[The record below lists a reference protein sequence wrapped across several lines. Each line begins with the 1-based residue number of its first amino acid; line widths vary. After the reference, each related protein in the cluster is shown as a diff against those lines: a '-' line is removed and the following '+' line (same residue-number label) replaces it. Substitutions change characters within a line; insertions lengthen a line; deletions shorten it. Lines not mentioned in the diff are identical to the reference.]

1 MTISMIN
8 LIKICSKLTINTV
21 ITDSQW
27 IKDIKIRGKK
37 IFNNSDMINLIMN
50 IKWMIIKICSKSK
63 TTKIMMI
70 TTNLPNKDNNINRI
84 NISNKISRVLM
95 IIKRGSKARIK
106 WNKTIINRAL
116 IRSRIIN
123 KTNISRIINIE
134 TSTTKEAVIKM
145 ITIEIN
151 QEKGI
156 SSISSSSKV
165 PITSSRTNKTNG
177 IKILISNKTMDNKTN
192 NHKISGNK
200 VPSNKNNNKDNIIN
214 NMVNNRISR
223 IISINRINGTR
234 TTKVLI
240 KGNIL
245 NKSQICKG
253 VLNNNNNNNL
263 DTKILKISTKLTK
276 FQRNK

>member
-177 IKILISNKTMDNKTN
+177 IKILIWNKTMDNKTN
-192 NHKISGNK
+192 NPKIS
-200 VPSNKNNNKDNIIN
+200 SNKAPNNIKNNKGNIIN